1 VLSWDARKVLRNF
14 KKHGVSFE
22 EATTVF
28 EGAAA
33 LEFED
38 YEHAE
43 SEPRWVRIGFSCM
56 GRILFVVYAVRR
68 LKHEQETLRIISARQ
83 ATRKEREAYAG

>member
-1 VLSWDARKVLRNF
+1 VFSWDARKALRNF
-14 KKHGVSFE
+14 KKHGLSFE

-28 EGAAA
+28 EDAAA

-38 YEHAE
+38 YEHAQ

-56 GRILFVVYAVRR
+56 DASYLWSTQLGD
-68 LKHEQETLRIISARQ
+68 
-83 ATRKEREAYAG
+83 